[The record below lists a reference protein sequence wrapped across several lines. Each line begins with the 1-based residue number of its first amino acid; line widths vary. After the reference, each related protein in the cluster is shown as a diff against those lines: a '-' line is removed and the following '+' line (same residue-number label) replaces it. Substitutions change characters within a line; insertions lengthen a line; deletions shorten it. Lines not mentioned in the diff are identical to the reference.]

1 MPLCTVCFPPY
12 PTVWEKPAVSQ
23 PPSHSHFF
31 VCKKTLEDFPAGY
44 LSDFDITW
52 AVEFR
57 LHLSRSFEM
66 WRWLHGRTRLRGN
79 YEVANSENEIT
90 VRTHSVLCAV
100 FADCSC
106 LHFNSYNSNYNS
118 FLQND
123 FPTLQLEGTS
133 LIVLCSFSLSLL
145 QHFMLPLTLFLSM
158 AEIETIFVNIPVSHR
173 QVRKFFTEG
182 PFHWLFEKP
191 LV

>member
-1 MPLCTVCFPPY
+1 MFSTLSNSLREAGCIS
-12 PTVWEKPAVSQ
+12 AAQSQ
-23 PPSHSHFF
+23 PLLY
-31 VCKKTLEDFPAGY
+31 VCKKTLDDFPAGY

-79 YEVANSENEIT
+79 YEVENSENEIA

-123 FPTLQLEGTS
+123 KMTTLQLEGMN